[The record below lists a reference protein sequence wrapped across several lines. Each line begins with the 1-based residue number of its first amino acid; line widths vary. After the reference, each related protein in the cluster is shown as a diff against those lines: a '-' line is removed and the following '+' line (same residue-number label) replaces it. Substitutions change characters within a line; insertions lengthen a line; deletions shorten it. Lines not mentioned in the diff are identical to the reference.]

1 MKIEIGPY
9 VTKATND
16 NGQSVIRLTERLYH
30 GDTRTPRTPN
40 QIMKEVILANQGKPG
55 EDHDQKEE

>member
-55 EDHDQKEE
+55 RRS

>member
-9 VTKATND
+9 VTKVTND
-16 NGQSVIRLTERLYH
+16 NGKSVIRLTERLYD

-55 EDHDQKEE
+55 KRP